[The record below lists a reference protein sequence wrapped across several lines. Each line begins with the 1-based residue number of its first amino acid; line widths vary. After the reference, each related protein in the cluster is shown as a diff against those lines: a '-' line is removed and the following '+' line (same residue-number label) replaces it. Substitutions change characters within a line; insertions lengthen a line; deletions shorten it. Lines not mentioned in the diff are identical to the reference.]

1 VNRTVKKIQCKV
13 VRSVPLTH
21 KSCEDGQPKRANRR
35 PKESLRDEAAATSRP
50 VPRLLQSLGL
60 LTEDFVFRNDT
71 GCQVESDFDE
81 SFGRHKFAEE
91 AAQGQFLD
99 VWA

>member
-1 VNRTVKKIQCKV
+1 MNRTVKKIQCKV

-21 KSCEDGQPKRANRR
+21 KTSEDGQRKRANRR
-35 PKESLRDEAAATSRP
+35 PEGSLRGEAAASSQP
-50 VPRLLQSLGL
+50 VTRLVQSLGL
-60 LTEDFVFRNDT
+60 LTENFVVGNDT

-91 AAQGQFLD
+91 AVQGQFLD

>member
-1 VNRTVKKIQCKV
+1 MVNRTVKKIECKV

-21 KSCEDGQPKRANRR
+21 KTSERNQPERANSQFALSKTVRGR
-35 PKESLRDEAAATSRP
+35 NAQTAHL
-50 VPRLLQSLGL
+50 
-60 LTEDFVFRNDT
+60 NDT
-71 GCQVESDFDE
+71 GKSDFDE

-91 AAQGQFLD
+91 AAKGQFLD

>member
-21 KSCEDGQPKRANRR
+21 KTCEDGQRKRANRQS
-35 PKESLRDEAAATSRP
+35 KESQRGEAVATSLS
-50 VPRLLQSLGL
+50 VPRLL
-60 LTEDFVFRNDT
+60 EDFVLRNDT
-71 GCQVESDFDE
+71 AGQVESDFDE
-81 SFGRHKFAEE
+81 SFGWHKFAEE